1 VDELEQIA
9 IKIVAFVDGSE
20 PGDWAFHKALQYKRP
35 EDELLVCNVI
45 GNCNMWSPGLRY
57 GHIER
62 EDMEAFAKAQRQ
74 LGNTLCKAYTKHCH
88 LHNIPRVG
96 YEVIS
101 PQSIATPAQEAIW
114 FLKHH
119 KITDVFLGA
128 RGIAHASDP
137 ESALGSFSDYIMR
150 HAKCT
155 VHVIK
160 KPAYEPR
167 PLSPTK
173 MSQIAA
179 QLAQQDKIG
188 SSEVKLS
195 DPSTLFDIP
204 QQNQESPRTSCERS
218 GLRLVQKQKTTDRV
232 FQEPKSS
239 EMNEQDAEQTSFKFH
254 EGQDKREKVDDVNLA
269 QDTHEKL
276 SFEERPQSLEGH
288 GPKLVQDTYEKAVSP
303 HARG

>member
-1 VDELEQIA
+1 LRMDTRVDEPEQIA

-57 GHIER
+57 GHVER

-74 LGNTLCKAYTKHCH
+74 LGNTLCKAYTRHCH
-88 LHNIPRVG
+88 QHNIPRVS

-128 RGIAHASDP
+128 RGIAHACDP

-179 QLAQQDKIG
+179 QLSQQDKIG

-204 QQNQESPRTSCERS
+204 QQNQESPRTSCE
-218 GLRLVQKQKTTDRV
+218 TTERA
-232 FQEPKSS
+232 FHEPKS
-239 EMNEQDAEQTSFKFH
+239 EMNEEQDAREKDSFKEPQKFQ
-254 EGQDKREKVDDVNLA
+254 EGQDKREQDDVNLA

-276 SFEERPQSLEGH
+276 SFEERPKPLEGH
-288 GPKLVQDTYEKAVSP
+288 GSKLVQDTYEKAAP
-303 HARG
+303 HQARG

>member
-1 VDELEQIA
+1 
-9 IKIVAFVDGSE
+9 
-20 PGDWAFHKALQYKRP
+20 
-35 EDELLVCNVI
+35 
-45 GNCNMWSPGLRY
+45 LRY

-74 LGNTLCKAYTKHCH
+74 LGNTLCKAYTRHCH
-88 LHNIPRVG
+88 QHNIPRVC

-218 GLRLVQKQKTTDRV
+218 GLRLVQKQKTTERA
-232 FQEPKSS
+232 FHEPKMP
-239 EMNEQDAEQTSFKFH
+239 EINAERDAFEK
-254 EGQDKREKVDDVNLA
+254 GQDKHEQVDDTNLA
-269 QDTHEKL
+269 QATQEKL
-276 SFEERPQSLEGH
+276 SFEERPKLEGS
-288 GPKLVQDTYEKAVSP
+288 KLVQDTYEKALSP